1 MYLKHPAALFSNGDR
16 LPDGNDNESLVQRLR
31 REIAE
36 AGLDCGCR
44 EAANDVLDRVG
55 AEEDLIRR
63 AAGLADARR
72 MRDAIVLVLALL
84 GELDELM
91 PDEPDRSA
99 FHEIAGL
106 FQDVAEFAAFGATA
120 ARQAAGGGNS

>member
-1 MYLKHPAALFSNGDR
+1 MRTKMRGAHAVQLPAGQQTVV
-16 LPDGNDNESLVQRLR
+16 ERLR
-31 REIAE
+31 QGLAD

-44 EAANDVLDRVG
+44 EAANDMLDRVG
-55 AEEDLIRR
+55 AEEDLVRR
-63 AAGLADARR
+63 ASGLADARK
-72 MRDAIVLVLALL
+72 MRDAIVVVLALL

-106 FQDVAEFAAFGATA
+106 FQDVADFAACGATA
-120 ARQAAGGGNS
+120 ALRAAGQGNA